1 MNFSKARCVC
11 CSEKLPLN
19 VPVKKTCHGA
29 SPFMK
34 SEISSLSPLGSG
46 GRFLVCSGKS
56 ISVCSVKAI
65 VLLLCVWWLGTP
77 VGPVSSHRCGG
88 DPQDPSVKGRRY
100 APRMT

>member
-1 MNFSKARCVC
+1 M
-11 CSEKLPLN
+11 N

-34 SEISSLSPLGSG
+34 SEISSLSPFGSG

-65 VLLLCVWWLGTP
+65 CVVVVCLVAGHTGGTSIEPPVWW
-77 VGPVSSHRCGG
+77 
-88 DPQDPSVKGRRY
+88 
-100 APRMT
+100 